1 MMQLLAGFAAL
12 SMIAGALMT
21 LLPEGSLR
29 HTASMAVGLV
39 MLLYWAQ
46 GLQALC
52 NNLPSLSTLPTTVL
66 TASGVSLTQAE
77 ASLLQEATP

>member
-12 SMIAGALMT
+12 SMISGALMT

-29 HTASMAVGLV
+29 HTASMAVGLI

-46 GLQALC
+46 GLQELCDALPALSA
-52 NNLPSLSTLPTTVL
+52 LPSTAL

-77 ASLLQEATP
+77 AALMQEATP